1 MHKFNMV
8 NENLNNSDRVV
19 IITTGGTIE
28 KTYDEGDGS
37 LQNRESIV
45 KNKIQNKLRLPYTSM
60 EVYSVMSKDS
70 LHMDDDDRDLLMLS
84 IKSQLSKEIPIV
96 ILHGT
101 DTMEVSAKYCFEK
114 IRATNVPII
123 FTGAMK
129 PLGFEDSDAMQ
140 NITESMLAAK
150 ILRPGFYIVFHNRVF
165 IVPNVRKNRQLRT
178 FEAI

>member
-1 MHKFNMV
+1 MV